1 MALRVTCD
9 TMTEEAKQVKQVKE
23 FRHIVRVA
31 NTDIDGNKS
40 IGMALL
46 KIKGIS
52 FMYANALCKI
62 AKVDSASK
70 TGELGQE
77 AIDRF
82 SDILKDPHK
91 HHVPLWMLNRQKDY
105 ETGEDGHLLTGDLD
119 YAKSNDIKRLKMIR
133 SYRGTR
139 HTAGLPSRGQR
150 TRSNFRK
157 NKGKVTGVQRKKS
170 APAKGAGKK

>member
-1 MALRVTCD
+1 MA
-9 TMTEEAKQVKQVKE
+9 EEQAQKQSGE

-62 AKVDSASK
+62 AKIDASSK
-70 TGELGQE
+70 TGELDQ
-77 AIDRF
+77 ASIDRF
-82 SDILKDPHK
+82 TEILQDPHK
-91 HHVPLWMLNRQKDY
+91 HNIPTWMLNRRKDY
-105 ETGEDGHLLTGDLD
+105 ETGDDGHLLTGDLD

-133 SYRGTR
+133 SYRGSR

-157 NKGKVTGVQRKKS
+157 NKGKVTGVQRKK
-170 APAKGAGKK
+170 GAQGKK